1 MLKVSNTHV
10 GAFAKN
16 VSCCGQCS
24 HKHRVNYQ
32 KGIKMSVPTSQETIK
47 ANVLPQSYSSTH
59 FRVLASLLTSY
70 VSGLGL
76 YFSRFYA
83 FSMPLTYSL
92 STLFVSSLC
101 VHAYSS
107 VNAMY
112 AKNVAAL
119 SRLSY
124 FSLLSKA
131 VLKQLSLLV
140 HVGFESVIAL
150 HGALKGSRNM
160 LLSAIMALSHSLME
174 ILSEYNGL
182 FPDIS
187 LIPSLLHKK
196 AFTLR
201 IGDWFNPLLTKH
213 EDDDDFGLA
222 FVPIKDFLS
231 SSPSYFMFSY
241 VALNAF
247 LTPIFSYYVTI
258 TLANIGAAF
267 YFAAHKHIIDKTFS
281 SVDLLK
287 GDIDVT
293 YAHLIILVMSGFSCF
308 ALFNEY
314 RSHAIVYASKSS
326 FVVFDWINSTMNPFI
341 AASIWSFVMFK
352 SCFNTCTTQSDVCVD
367 SNDEKEQGMS
377 IVYQLSAWVSGII
390 ASVELGEFL
399 KTNYTIS
406 QYSTMLYSSIA
417 VITSYI
423 VDYAFMSGDAKIKLS
438 DKELTP
444 HSSLSF
450 SSKSTVAIGR
460 SSKSNANNKANT
472 LQLK

>member
-1 MLKVSNTHV
+1 MLKVSNTQV
-10 GAFAKN
+10 GAFANN
-16 VSCCGQCS
+16 VVRCGQCS
-24 HKHRVNYQ
+24 QRHRVNYQ
-32 KGIKMSVPTSQETIK
+32 KGTKMSVSTSQDTIK
-47 ANVLPQSYSSTH
+47 ANVLPHSYSSTH

-92 STLFVSSLC
+92 STLFVSSLG

-107 VNAMY
+107 VHAMY

-124 FSLLSKA
+124 LSLLSTA
-131 VLKQLSLLV
+131 LLKQLSLLV

-182 FPDIS
+182 FPGIS

-201 IGDWFNPLLTKH
+201 VGDWFNALLTKH
-213 EDDDDFGLA
+213 DDDDDFGLA
-222 FVPIKDFLS
+222 SLPIKDFLS

-247 LTPIFSYYVTI
+247 LTPIFSYYVAI

-267 YFAAHKHIIDKTFS
+267 YFAAHKHIIDKTLS

-293 YAHLIILVMSGFSCF
+293 YAHLIIFVMSGFSCF

-314 RSHAIVYASKSS
+314 RSHAIAYASKSS
-326 FVVFDWINSTMNPFI
+326 FVVFDWINTTMNPFI
-341 AASIWSFVMFK
+341 AASIWSFVMFR
-352 SCFNTCTTQSDVCVD
+352 SCFSACTTQSDVCVD

-406 QYSTMLYSSIA
+406 HYSTMLYSSIA

-438 DKELTP
+438 DKELSP
-444 HSSLSF
+444 QSSLSF
-450 SSKSTVAIGR
+450 SSKQTIDINR
-460 SSKSNANNKANT
+460 SIKSNNGKQANT
-472 LQLK
+472 FQR